1 LGLPRGTLRGS
12 VLEALRL
19 VGLEDLAERYPRQLS
34 GGQRQRV
41 GIARALAVEPSLL
54 LMDEP
59 FSSVD
64 AITRRGLQQELVRIW
79 EERGCAVLFV
89 THDVEEAVYLSDRVV
104 LLAGS
109 PARVA
114 REYRV
119 ESPRPRR
126 RDDPGLLR
134 LAARITSD
142 LAQFITA

>member
-1 LGLPRGTLRGS
+1 
-12 VLEALRL
+12 
-19 VGLEDLAERYPRQLS
+19 
-34 GGQRQRV
+34 
-41 GIARALAVEPSLL
+41 
-54 LMDEP
+54 MDEP

-64 AITRRGLQQELVRIW
+64 AITRRDLQEELARIW

-89 THDVEEAVYLSDRVV
+89 THDVEEAVYLSDRVM

-109 PARVA
+109 PAQAA

-134 LAARITSD
+134 MAARITSD
-142 LAQFITA
+142 LERFSHLRNGACAGPHSDFG